1 MNTKE
6 KILLIQL
13 ILEDLENNCTQN
25 PDKRAAKAKSL
36 CEEITKETR
45 NNDYLILADFCDTYI
60 KTGKQWN
67 DWDGRLFRQVFPM
80 GYRSMEKLHNL
91 KCIYN
96 NKSDEFKTMVEEF
109 LILPDLLFN
118 DWGV

>member
-6 KILLIQL
+6 KILLVQL
-13 ILEDLENNCTQN
+13 LLEDLENNWTQK

-45 NNDYLILADFCDTYI
+45 NNDYLILVDFCDTYI
-60 KTGKQWN
+60 KTGKQWD
-67 DWDGRLFRQVFPM
+67 DWDGRFFRQTFPM

-91 KCIYN
+91 KRTYN
-96 NKSDEFKTMVEEF
+96 NKSNDFKSVIEEF
-109 LILPDLLFN
+109 VVSPNLLFS
-118 DWGV
+118 DWEI